1 MKNIFQ
7 KVDSFMLFLL
17 VFIIF
22 LKLECRKKRPFKSV
36 KYTDRNDQSYNT
48 IRFISLIIVKI
59 LVFMHIFKHF
69 HSSRSHWNVHVFK
82 GWLISS
88 KHIPTKS
95 FQIIFNNIEIGF
107 DTFFSFQHLMLF
119 SYMLIDRVHDFIL
132 VTWLLVKFDTK
143 VEK

>member
-69 HSSRSHWNVHVFK
+69 YSSRSHWNVHVIK
-82 GWLISS
+82 GWFISS

-107 DTFFSFQHLMLF
+107 DTFFSFRHLMLF